1 MSAADPG
8 VLPRRVERTR
18 RLFFALWPDDA
29 LRASIAGR
37 LRDMVPDG
45 VGRTQQPGQ
54 LHLTLE
60 FLGPV
65 PESRFGSVCEAADAV
80 RPAPCEVILDRIAYW
95 RRSSVLCLLASATP
109 PALVALVEDLRSA
122 LRARDFAADPRP
134 YRAHLTLA
142 RKVWRP
148 VTLPPPVP
156 VRWPVEGFALVES
169 RTDPA
174 GSIYTVLQSWQARD

>member
-1 MSAADPG
+1 MSAADRE
-8 VLPRRVERTR
+8 LPPQRVERTR
-18 RLFFALWPDDA
+18 RLFFALWPDEG
-29 LRASIAGR
+29 LRASIAGHVR
-37 LRDMVPDG
+37 GMVPDG

-65 PESRFGSVCEAADAV
+65 PEPRLGAVGDAAESVRAAS
-80 RPAPCEVILDRIAYW
+80 CEVILDRLAYW
-95 RRSSVLCLLASATP
+95 RRAAVLCLLANETP

-122 LRARDFAADPRP
+122 LRARDFEVDHRP

-142 RKVWRP
+142 RKVWKP
-148 VTLPPPVP
+148 VSLPLPAP
-156 VRWPVEGFALVES
+156 VRWPVTGFALVES

-174 GSIYTVLQSWQARD
+174 GSIYTVLQSWQARG